1 MLPSLTSPQ
10 FHENDRKHS
19 QLVLDAAAC
28 ITWLVR
34 INLECM
40 ACGQSENAP
49 KNWPA
54 ATSLLSIFHERSCAA
69 AVIWRVV
76 GFAGCTV
83 SNCQV
88 AVHVSEDVEV
98 IMRNN
103 DLSFNDVA
111 MCFMGY
117 GIIEENIVWG
127 NLHRSSLGTS
137 GTVLSNSELVGISY
151 LGPICL

>member
-1 MLPSLTSPQ
+1 M
-10 FHENDRKHS
+10 
-19 QLVLDAAAC
+19 
-28 ITWLVR
+28 
-34 INLECM
+34 
-40 ACGQSENAP
+40 
-49 KNWPA
+49 
-54 ATSLLSIFHERSCAA
+54 
-69 AVIWRVV
+69 

-88 AVHVSEDVEV
+88 AVHVSEGVEV

-117 GIIEENIVWG
+117 GVIEENIVWG

-137 GTVLSNSELVGISY
+137 DTVLSNSELVGPPH
-151 LGPICL
+151 LGPNCLWSLETRHPVDVVLLAMLLLAWSGKGGLQKERDCVTAILPVQCYAQLSACRGGH